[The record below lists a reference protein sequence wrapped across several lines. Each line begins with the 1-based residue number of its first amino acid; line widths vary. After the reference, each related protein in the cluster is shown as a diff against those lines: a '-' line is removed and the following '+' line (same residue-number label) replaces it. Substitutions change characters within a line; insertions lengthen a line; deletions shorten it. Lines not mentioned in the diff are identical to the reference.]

1 MLKYQ
6 TELRAANGTW
16 NHLIFSVFFLAK
28 KLYVL
33 TDNLSKRLQRMK
45 MPTVDISSDRDFD
58 LFYELISKKAP
69 AISDTGEP
77 GLPKK

>member
-1 MLKYQ
+1 M
-6 TELRAANGTW
+6 ESFN
-16 NHLIFSVFFLAK
+16 FFGLFLGQKA
-28 KLYVL
+28 LCIG
-33 TDNLSKRLQRMK
+33 LSKRLQRMK